1 MVIRNAKLRMIGLPV
16 GSWDDE
22 VDPGRV
28 IKEVIGDC
36 QTFFEDDAL
45 QPRPSSKKRKKVV
58 EGFQNSVLEPSRS
71 SKRLRGVTERLLG
84 HAKGRV
90 DEFEAQLQAQHQLK
104 NGRGLSIS
112 KIRQKE
118 IGQVIAS
125 NSQPQKQPRGRPR
138 KEIFE
143 A

>member
-1 MVIRNAKLRMIGLPV
+1 MVIRNAKRRMIGLPV

-28 IKEVIGDC
+28 IREVIGDC
-36 QTFFEDDAL
+36 QTFLEDDAL
-45 QPRPSSKKRKKVV
+45 QPSPSSKKRKKVV
-58 EGFQNSVLEPSRS
+58 EGFQKSVLEPSRS

-84 HAKGRV
+84 HAKGR
-90 DEFEAQLQAQHQLK
+90 EFEAQLQAQHRLK

-125 NSQPQKQPRGRPR
+125 NSQPQKRPRGRPP
-138 KEIFE
+138 KGKF
-143 A
+143 